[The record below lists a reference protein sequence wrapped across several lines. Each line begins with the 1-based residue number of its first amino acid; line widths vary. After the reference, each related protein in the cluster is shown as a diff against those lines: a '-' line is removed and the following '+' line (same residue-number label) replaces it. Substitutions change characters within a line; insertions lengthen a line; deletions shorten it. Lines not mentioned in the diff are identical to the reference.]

1 MDKIQ
6 VNTQLMGDYADDWS
20 VIESEFT
27 HAKQRSDVLADT
39 VGDGELAERVRNF
52 AYSWEQCRK
61 KLVEQVGSLVG
72 SLRRTFVDGAD
83 TLRSATPAD
92 KFTSASAPGI
102 RRSGGGQQGSGCVL
116 EQGLEAPAK
125 IVDVVEGSLHG

>member
-116 EQGLEAPAK
+116 EHGLEAPAK
-125 IVDVVEGSLHG
+125 IVDVVEGSFHG